1 MSKPSAPAHLKLKPM
16 PKKEVQIHVELGK
29 IITEKL
35 GELEKRLGCSPEELA
50 LWHLQHQHVAM
61 QSMLMLLRSAV
72 TYELDPTLGQIIFI
86 ELNGQYKPYITTNGW
101 IDIIHRQCQFDGM
114 HFKYSPT
121 EIGGIPS
128 WVECTIWRKDC
139 KQPIN
144 VREYYIDIK
153 SSHLADKEL
162 LIRIL
167 RHRALSACA
176 RLAFGITTP
185 GLYGSITR
193 PPGENSNGEF
203 PGRTTGNSAK
213 SKPKFNGA
221 DPLNGMHKGPGTR
234 SALLKQKLLINSS
247 ATLPAPLDK
256 QQGTASI

>member
-1 MSKPSAPAHLKLKPM
+1 MSKPSALANVKLKPS
-16 PKKEVQIHVELGK
+16 PEKDVKINVELGK

-35 GELEKRLGCSPEELA
+35 GDLEKRLGCSHEELA

-61 QSMLMLLRSAV
+61 QSILMLLRSAL

-86 ELNGQYKPYITTNGW
+86 EVDGQHKPYITMNGW
-101 IDIIHRQCQFDGM
+101 IVIIHRQVQFDGM
-114 HFKYSPT
+114 QSEYSNI

-144 VREYYIDIK
+144 VREYYQDVK
-153 SSHLADKEL
+153 DSGSTGKEL
-162 LIRIL
+162 PIRIL

-185 GLYGSITR
+185 GLNGSIASPLR
-193 PPGENSNGEF
+193 ENTDVKF
-203 PGRTTGNSAK
+203 PGRTTGDHTK
-213 SKPKFNGA
+213 SKPKFNYA
-221 DPLNGMHKGPGTR
+221 DPLNATQKGLGTR
-234 SALLKQKLLINSS
+234 SALLKQKLLMSS
-247 ATLPAPLDK
+247 AITLLSPLDK
-256 QQGTASI
+256 QAGSASI